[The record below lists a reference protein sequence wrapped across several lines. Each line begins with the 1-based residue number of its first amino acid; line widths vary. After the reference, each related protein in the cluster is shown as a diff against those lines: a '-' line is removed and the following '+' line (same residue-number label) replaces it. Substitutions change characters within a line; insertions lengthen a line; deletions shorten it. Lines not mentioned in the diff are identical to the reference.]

1 MKKSVKEKVM
11 SKMKKNNQEN
21 KGFRSLGIVNLI
33 LRMKEVG
40 DKEEE
45 VKEGPL
51 IQIDPEL
58 IDLLKKILIW
68 IAISENITKETLIS
82 I

>member
-1 MKKSVKEKVM
+1 M

-45 VKEGPL
+45 VKESPL

>member
-1 MKKSVKEKVM
+1 MRRIPKKSVKEKVM

-45 VKEGPL
+45 VKESPL

-58 IDLLKKILIW
+58 IDLLKKILI
-68 IAISENITKETLIS
+68 
-82 I
+82 

>member
-1 MKKSVKEKVM
+1 
-11 SKMKKNNQEN
+11 MKKNNLEN

-58 IDLLKKILIW
+58 IDLLKKILI
-68 IAISENITKETLIS
+68 
-82 I
+82 

>member
-1 MKKSVKEKVM
+1 MRKIPKKSVKEKVM
-11 SKMKKNNQEN
+11 SKMKKNNLEN

-58 IDLLKKILIW
+58 IDLLKKILI
-68 IAISENITKETLIS
+68 
-82 I
+82 

>member
-1 MKKSVKEKVM
+1 MRRIIKKSVKEKVM
-11 SKMKKNNQEN
+11 SKMKKNNQQN

-45 VKEGPL
+45 VKESPL

-58 IDLLKKILIW
+58 IDLLKKILI
-68 IAISENITKETLIS
+68 
-82 I
+82 

>member
-1 MKKSVKEKVM
+1 M
-11 SKMKKNNQEN
+11 SKMKKNNQQN

-45 VKEGPL
+45 VKESPL

>member
-58 IDLLKKILIW
+58 IDLLKKILI
-68 IAISENITKETLIS
+68 
-82 I
+82 

>member
-45 VKEGPL
+45 VKESPL

>member
-1 MKKSVKEKVM
+1 
-11 SKMKKNNQEN
+11 MKKNNQEK

-45 VKEGPL
+45 VKESPL

-58 IDLLKKILIW
+58 IDLLKKILI
-68 IAISENITKETLIS
+68 
-82 I
+82 

>member
-1 MKKSVKEKVM
+1 
-11 SKMKKNNQEN
+11 
-21 KGFRSLGIVNLI
+21 
-33 LRMKEVG
+33 
-40 DKEEE
+40 
-45 VKEGPL
+45 L

>member
-1 MKKSVKEKVM
+1 MRRIMKKSVKEKVM

-33 LRMKEVG
+33 VRMKEVG

-45 VKEGPL
+45 VKESPL

-58 IDLLKKILIW
+58 IDLLKKILI
-68 IAISENITKETLIS
+68 
-82 I
+82 

>member
-1 MKKSVKEKVM
+1 MKKSIKEKVM

-58 IDLLKKILIW
+58 IDLLKKILI
-68 IAISENITKETLIS
+68 
-82 I
+82 

>member
-1 MKKSVKEKVM
+1 MKKSIKEKVM

>member
-1 MKKSVKEKVM
+1 MRRIMKKSVKEKVM

-45 VKEGPL
+45 VKESPL

-58 IDLLKKILIW
+58 IDLLKKILI
-68 IAISENITKETLIS
+68 
-82 I
+82 